1 MHFQTSRFLEPDSE
15 VPISRL
21 EHTAVFKRLVGIGL
35 ALVTLLLLFFIVY
48 AQAGL
53 KLSPQDPNL
62 LFGYMDLLVCFVSLA
77 LFFRGAVVGAVRL
90 FVPLLLLA
98 VLAQPFFVHADNVM
112 FSFMV
117 NPIIAL
123 SLLMIVGLVFSRTT
137 LYILVALV
145 IAAIG
150 AAVLIR
156 GDAAIRVRLP
166 LVVSAGV
173 GAATAF
179 YLWNQTIDQA
189 LNRERKAARE
199 AEQRARER
207 DLMMRETHHR
217 IKNNLGIV
225 NALIHLRSQSRHTEL
240 GIQELSR
247 QIRTIMVLH
256 EKLHRQEQQV
266 NSVGLARHLRDVLD
280 IVFSTSEGTGIDYS
294 VNIGEG
300 VAVDP
305 KSAVPLGLIINE
317 LAMNALKYSF
327 PGAEERRFVVRG
339 EREAPSGQYLLTVTH
354 SGPPLPEEFSFERED
369 TVGLQ
374 LVSALIQQLDGSIEL
389 QRSPE
394 PAFMFRI
401 PLH

>member
-1 MHFQTSRFLEPDSE
+1 
-15 VPISRL
+15 
-21 EHTAVFKRLVGIGL
+21 
-35 ALVTLLLLFFIVY
+35 
-48 AQAGL
+48 
-53 KLSPQDPNL
+53 
-62 LFGYMDLLVCFVSLA
+62 
-77 LFFRGAVVGAVRL
+77 
-90 FVPLLLLA
+90 
-98 VLAQPFFVHADNVM
+98 
-112 FSFMV
+112 
-117 NPIIAL
+117 
-123 SLLMIVGLVFSRTT
+123 
-137 LYILVALV
+137 
-145 IAAIG
+145 
-150 AAVLIR
+150 
-156 GDAAIRVRLP
+156 
-166 LVVSAGV
+166 
-173 GAATAF
+173 
-179 YLWNQTIDQA
+179 
-189 LNRERKAARE
+189 
-199 AEQRARER
+199 
-207 DLMMRETHHR
+207 MMRETHHR